1 MFAPVGNDC
10 PFNAKDIGSKRVTE
24 WRCRNRVSTHQ
35 DDWQVNPYQRIC
47 SRSWTGRTWFFPS
60 NKLDERRATIQ
71 AAVAN
76 AKNNQRFLSR
86 GVEAAELMMEG
97 IPKDQKESLHAM
109 LPQVDT
115 VDHSQARKKAKS
127 NQPTMFE
134 FCCSKES
141 TFGYVNVDRGINH
154 FRLTKD
160 ITDLINP
167 EDVKS
172 LKKPIEQVPGCDL
185 WGSLP
190 CDPWL
195 KMAKCQCCQIRK
207 SLC

>member
-76 AKNNQRFLSR
+76 AKNQRFLSR
-86 GVEAAELMMEG
+86 GVEAAELMMED

-127 NQPTMFE
+127 NQPTMFQ
-134 FCCSKES
+134 FVVPKNQHW
-141 TFGYVNVDRGINH
+141 GM
-154 FRLTKD
+154 LT
-160 ITDLINP
+160 
-167 EDVKS
+167 
-172 LKKPIEQVPGCDL
+172 
-185 WGSLP
+185 
-190 CDPWL
+190 
-195 KMAKCQCCQIRK
+195 
-207 SLC
+207 